1 MRRNETLLELLLE
14 LQTLDRVPRMGY
26 VLRGVPDPES
36 ITEHSW
42 HVGFL
47 VWALAGRI
55 PEVDAGRAMEI
66 AMVHDLAE
74 VRTGDLPRV
83 ASRYF
88 ADGAKEDAER
98 SVVEELTGPLA
109 ERAGELLAEYRA
121 AETLEARLVK
131 ACDKLQLMLKVAVYE
146 HWGAGGLKEFWHNPE
161 NFPDYGIGEVRELLE
176 ELRALHEPPRKARAA
191 ASLSPRQGGRGVEG
205 EEGDP
210 ER

>member
-1 MRRNETLLELLLE
+1 
-14 LQTLDRVPRMGY
+14 
-26 VLRGVPDPES
+26 
-36 ITEHSW
+36 
-42 HVGFL
+42 
-47 VWALAGRI
+47 
-55 PEVDAGRAMEI
+55 
-66 AMVHDLAE
+66 
-74 VRTGDLPRV
+74 V